1 MSVEQTSQRQEKIS
15 TAAEFARE
23 LQALRD
29 RSGLTIREVA
39 RAAKTS
45 VSTTGDCFSGR
56 HLPAD
61 REQFARILA
70 ACGEDDQERIEAWQ
84 AALAR
89 VRRSPGPR
97 GEPPYRGLAR
107 YEATDERLFF
117 GRENITE
124 LIAFLAEQSSDLPLM
139 LVGASGAGKSSL
151 LRAGLLPRL
160 RAAAEAGTLPGST
173 PIGSTPIGSAS
184 IGSASIGS
192 ALGSG
197 DRVAVYDLTVTGVSE
212 LAARVSAAVSAARGG
227 GPAAAGAA
235 TGAWDLA
242 GTTGAW
248 GAGDA
253 ATPVIVDQ
261 FEAVFTLCPDEAER
275 GALISALCELARTRL
290 VVLALRAD
298 FYGPAI
304 AYPGLLRALQERH
317 MVLGPMTAE
326 QLRRA
331 VVEPARLA
339 RADVEE
345 SLVEVVLADLAPR
358 EAADGQAHEPGAL
371 PLLSHAML
379 AAWEHSRG
387 GTVTVADYLAGGGI
401 RDALTQSAERAYES
415 LTPGQRLLAR
425 RLLLRLV
432 HVSDDLPPSRESVP
446 LSELR
451 GTGAGG
457 RARGEKEGGSDAD
470 RVLDVFVA
478 ERMITVDADSARFT
492 HDALLSAWPR
502 LRSWVEEN
510 AEALRARRRITE
522 GARAWAEAGHEE
534 AALWRGSK
542 LVVAREWAGTPER
555 RAELPARAVE
565 FVDASVAAGTA
576 REALERRRT
585 RRLRGAVAVL
595 AALVLVVAGLSGYA
609 FSLRQQSVAAE
620 QAAVVSA
627 QQANSRA
634 VSFVADQ
641 TRGTDPAAAAQLAA
655 AAYSISPT
663 PQARASLLGASDT
676 ASVARIED
684 SAGIVQ
690 RVSLSPDHQLLVAA
704 GADGSLRLWDIA
716 DPGHPVAVGTLMNAD
731 AQDPLYTA
739 AFSPDGT
746 MIAAAGAD
754 RTVHRWKIS
763 GSAAAPVVTALGTPL
778 GGPANTIYSIAFSP
792 DGQLLAAGA
801 ADGTVRLW
809 KMANPAQPQPDGK
822 TLTVPGG
829 TRHVN
834 SVAFSSD
841 SGELAAGTSDGLVM
855 AWRLTG
861 SAAPVPYSHLPLTGP
876 RAAVS
881 GIAFSPGGL
890 TLAASS
896 QDHSIYLW
904 TLHPAKKGGTV
915 TSDGTLSGASN
926 WANTLAFSPD
936 GASLAAGTSDASVLV
951 WNLATRVVIATVPRP
966 QPVTSVAWDGDE
978 RIAASDA
985 DGTIA
990 LISLPSP
997 VLATGNSPANVA
1009 YSPDGTTIAVGG
1021 TSVQLWS
1028 AANRTLLAA
1037 HALPSGVYVNATA
1050 FSASGVIAVALS
1062 DGTVALLNGRTLAP
1076 LGSPFAVISGSG
1088 AAESVAFSPSGTAV
1102 ATGADDGSVRLI
1114 DVSDPA
1120 HPALVATGHGS
1131 GSSVYTVAFA
1141 PDGATIAAASVDDV
1155 VRLWSVP
1162 AGAGSGS
1169 LTLAG
1174 TPLGAMASYAI
1185 GLAFS
1190 PDSKIL
1196 AVGSA
1201 DKTVHLWNVSSPAHP
1216 VLLAAPLTG
1225 PSGYVWA
1232 AAFSPDGKVLAAGV
1246 TDGTVW
1252 LWDVSS
1258 PAHPVL
1264 LATLTGPTGHVYGV
1278 AFSPSGAQLAATSY
1292 DGSVHL
1298 WDTGTAAAVSGI
1310 CANLGQAL
1318 TRAEWSSYVP
1328 GVAYRSACR
1337 G

>member
-1 MSVEQTSQRQEKIS
+1 MSVEQTSQRLEKIA
-15 TAAEFARE
+15 TAADFARE
-23 LQALRD
+23 LQALRE

-61 REQFARILA
+61 REQFTRILA

-107 YEATDERLFF
+107 YEASDERLFF

-124 LIAFLAEQSSDLPLM
+124 LVAFLAEQASDLPLM

-160 RAAAEAGTLPGST
+160 RAAAEAAAPYGRAG
-173 PIGSTPIGSAS
+173 
-184 IGSASIGS
+184 
-192 ALGSG
+192 G
-197 DRVAVYDLTVTGVSE
+197 DRVAIYDLTVTGVSG
-212 LAARVSAAVSAARGG
+212 LAARVAE
-227 GPAAAGAA
+227 AAGAGRDGGTGA
-235 TGAWDLA
+235 GGSSAGAWDLA
-242 GTTGAW
+242 RTTGAW
-248 GAGDA
+248 GATGPVADNPA
-253 ATPVIVDQ
+253 LDGTASASPVLDGTAPTPVIVDQ
-261 FEAVFTLCPDEAER
+261 FEAVFTLCSDETER

-298 FYGPAI
+298 FYGSAI

-317 MVLGPMTAE
+317 VVLGPMTAE
-326 QLRRA
+326 QVRRA

-345 SLVEVVLADLAPR
+345 SLVEVVLVDLAPR

-401 RDALTQSAERAYES
+401 RDALTQSAEHAYDS
-415 LTPGQRLLAR
+415 LTPGQRLLSR

-432 HVSDDLPPSRESVP
+432 HVSDDLPPSRAPVP

-451 GTGAGG
+451 DTGAGSKAADG
-457 RARGEKEGGSDAD
+457 TDAD
-470 RVLDVFVA
+470 RVLDVFVR
-478 ERMITVDADSARFT
+478 ERMITVDADSAQFT

-502 LRSWVEEN
+502 LRTWIEEN
-510 AEALRARRRITE
+510 AEALRARRRILE
-522 GARAWAEAGHEE
+522 GARAWAEAGQEE
-534 AALWRGSK
+534 AALWRGSQ
-542 LVVAREWAGTPER
+542 LMVAREWAGIPER
-555 RAELPARAVE
+555 RAELPGRAVE
-565 FVDASVAAGTA
+565 FVDASVAAGTV
-576 REALERRRT
+576 REAAERRRV
-585 RRLRGAVAVL
+585 RRLRGTVAVL

-609 FSLRQQSVAAE
+609 FSLRQKSVSAE
-620 QAAVVSA
+620 HAAVVSA
-627 QQANSRA
+627 KQANSRA
-634 VSFVADQ
+634 VSFIADQ
-641 TRGTDPAAAAQLAA
+641 TASTDPAAAAQLAA
-655 AAYSISPT
+655 AAYSMYPT
-663 PQARASLLGASDT
+663 PQAKSSLLDATDT
-676 ASVARIED
+676 ATVARVED

-690 RVSLSPDHQLLVAA
+690 WVSLSPDHQLLVAA

-716 DPGHPVAVGTLMNAD
+716 TPGHPVAVGTLLKTD
-731 AQDPLYTA
+731 TQDPQYAA

-746 MIAAAGAD
+746 IIAAAGAD
-754 RTVHRWKIS
+754 RTVQLWRVS
-763 GSAAAPVVTALGTPL
+763 GSAASPAVTALGTPL
-778 GGPANTIYSIAFSP
+778 SGPANTVYTIAFSP
-792 DGQLLAAGA
+792 DGQLLAAGS

-809 KMANPAQPQPDGK
+809 NMAEPAQPKPAGK
-822 TLTVPGG
+822 ALTVPGA
-829 TRHVN
+829 TKHVN
-834 SVAFSSD
+834 SVAFSAD

-855 AWRLTG
+855 TWKLSG

-876 RAAVS
+876 KASVS
-881 GIAFSPGGL
+881 GVAFSPAGL

-896 QDHSIYLW
+896 QDHDIYLW
-904 TLHPAKKGGTV
+904 TLHPAKKGGTA
-915 TSDGTLSGASN
+915 TSDGTLTGASN
-926 WANTLAFSPD
+926 WANTVAFSPD
-936 GASLAAGTSDASVLV
+936 GTSLAAGTSDASVLV
-951 WNLATRVVIATVPRP
+951 WNLVTRSVTATVPQP
-966 QPVTSVAWDGDE
+966 QPVTSVAWDGGN

-990 LISLPSP
+990 LISLPSA
-997 VLATGNSPANVA
+997 VLPTGNSPANVA

-1028 AANRTLLAA
+1028 TASRTVLATRT
-1037 HALPSGVYVNATA
+1037 LPSGVYVNATA
-1050 FSASGVIAVALS
+1050 FSRAGVIAVALS
-1062 DGTVALLNGRTLAP
+1062 DGTVALLNGHTLAP
-1076 LGSPFAVISGSG
+1076 LGSPFPVITGAG
-1088 AAESVAFSPSGTAV
+1088 AAESVAFSPNGTEV
-1102 ATGADDGSVRLI
+1102 ATGADDGSVRLT

-1120 HPALVATGHGS
+1120 HPRLVATGHGS

-1141 PDGATIAAASVDDV
+1141 PDGTTIAAASVDNV
-1155 VRLWSVP
+1155 VRLWSAP
-1162 AGAGSGS
+1162 SGTGT

-1174 TPLGAMASYAI
+1174 APLGGMSSYAI

-1190 PDSKIL
+1190 PDSKVL

-1201 DKTVHLWNVSSPAHP
+1201 DKTVHLWDVADTAHP
-1216 VLLAAPLTG
+1216 VLLGTPLTG

-1232 AAFSPDGKVLAAGV
+1232 AAFSPDGKVLAVGA

-1252 LWDVSS
+1252 LWNVSS

-1264 LATLTGPTGHVYGV
+1264 IATLTGPSGHVYGV

-1298 WDTGTAAAVSGI
+1298 WDTSAAAAVAGI

-1318 TRAEWSSYVP
+1318 TRAEWASYVP
-1328 GVAYRSACR
+1328 GVAYRAACPS
-1337 G
+1337 